1 MMRMRV
7 PWFDVFAL
15 AVLGLLLLATAP
27 RSAEADD
34 KALGADGTVSLAAAA
49 PAEGAAEPSKAD
61 ESRAKMPT
69 KQEPWPNQDGFIA
82 PTFDGP
88 WRFRFALNA
97 WLPTV
102 VPVTVDGKKENVYLG
117 FILRHLDFYM
127 PPEFY
132 VRKGSF
138 GVYWKTLGFILKG
151 STQVGPAKIKWDD
164 SGFLMD
170 VGLSYEL
177 GRWALGEGP
186 NAPKLTVESTVG
198 ARLFY
203 DPVGVS
209 LIAEHFGRSTE
220 VDLSSY
226 VPVIGINTFWDL
238 TEHWNL
244 QISADYGGFGVDD
257 NRQTWQGVTL
267 IGYRWRGF
275 GVGWNIQAGWRAM
288 RIFDLQKK
296 GIDVQMDGTGPNAV
310 FSIEF

>member
-1 MMRMRV
+1 
-7 PWFDVFAL
+7 
-15 AVLGLLLLATAP
+15 
-27 RSAEADD
+27 
-34 KALGADGTVSLAAAA
+34 
-49 PAEGAAEPSKAD
+49 
-61 ESRAKMPT
+61 
-69 KQEPWPNQDGFIA
+69 
-82 PTFDGP
+82 
-88 WRFRFALNA
+88 
-97 WLPTV
+97 
-102 VPVTVDGKKENVYLG
+102 
-117 FILRHLDFYM
+117 M

-151 STQVGPAKIKWDD
+151 TTQVGPAKLDWDD

-170 VGLSYEL
+170 LGLSYEL

-209 LIAEHFGRSTE
+209 LIAEHFGRSEE

-257 NRQTWQGVTL
+257 NRQTWQGVAL
-267 IGYRWRGF
+267 IGYRWRGL
-275 GVGWNIQAGWRAM
+275 GVGWNLQIGYRHMQA
-288 RIFDLQKK
+288 FDLRKK
-296 GIDVQMDGTGPNAV
+296 GIEAKESVKGPNLV